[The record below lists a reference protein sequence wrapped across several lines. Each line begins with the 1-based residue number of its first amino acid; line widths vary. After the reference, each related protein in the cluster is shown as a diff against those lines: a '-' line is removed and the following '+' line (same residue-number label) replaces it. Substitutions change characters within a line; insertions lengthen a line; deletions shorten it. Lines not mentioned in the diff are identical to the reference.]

1 MKMKLTLLLAST
13 FCVILNAQ
21 TFIIVEGSFTWQEAK
36 ADAESR
42 GGTLAVLDTQQKIDA
57 ANTYLQ
63 GLGTWPVLWIGG
75 TDEVV
80 EGDWKWINGQDVDSP
95 PWGDNE
101 PGGSGED
108 YLAIWNSGASLALPL
123 SWSDWSG
130 GLDSSNGGST
140 GAYLL
145 ETLLTFTLND
155 DSTEYS
161 VSGYIGNPSGSL
173 DIPSTYGGLP
183 VTSIGE
189 RAFESCEDLSSITI
203 PNSVT
208 SIEYFAFYR
217 CLSLTNITI
226 PNSVT
231 SIGDLAF
238 RECTSL
244 ASITI
249 PDSVT
254 SIGDNAFAGCTSLS
268 SITIGNSVTS
278 IGNSAFSQCTSLTSI
293 TIPNS
298 VTSIGNSAFAGCR
311 SLTSI
316 IIGDSVTSIGERVF
330 QSCEDLSSIT
340 IDDSVT
346 SIASPKTAVLVALVL
361 LEAAKAERD
370 ARLTMDEVREARVG
384 STMIEVSGAKADITM
399 TLEETSDLNDWSSAE
414 TSDKTIQVD
423 APAGIR
429 FYRFKM
435 SE

>member
-1 MKMKLTLLLAST
+1 MKLTLLLAST

-21 TFIIVEGSFTWQEAK
+21 TFTIVEGSFTWQEAK
-36 ADAESR
+36 ADAEARSGR
-42 GGTLAVLDTQQKIDA
+42 LAVLDTQEKIDT
-57 ANTYLQ
+57 ANALIQTYSSW
-63 GLGTWPVLWIGG
+63 GDLWIGL
-75 TDEVV
+75 TDEQN
-80 EGDWKWINGQDVDSP
+80 EGSWLWINGEP
-95 PWGDNE
+95 LADNNWRFDE
-101 PGGSGED
+101 PNNYVEGED
-108 YLAIWNSGASLALPL
+108 YGVIKRGPNYGYPL
-123 SWSDWSG
+123 KWMDYPNNYNFS
-130 GLDSSNGGST
+130 
-140 GAYLL
+140 YLL

-226 PNSVT
+226 GNSVT

-254 SIGDNAFAGCTSLS
+254 SIGDNAFDACTSLS

-278 IGNSAFSQCTSLTSI
+278 IGDLAFYGCSMTSI

-298 VTSIGNSAFAGCR
+298 VTSIGERVFSNCT

-316 IIGDSVTSIGERVF
+316 TIGDSVTSIGGSAFEYCT
-330 QSCEDLSSIT
+330 SLTSIT
-340 IDDSVT
+340 IPDSVN
-346 SIASPKTAVLVALVL
+346 SIALNAFDGTGVTSLSFSNPL

-435 SE
+435 AD

>member
-254 SIGDNAFAGCTSLS
+254 SIGDDAFAGCTSLS

>member
-1 MKMKLTLLLAST
+1 MIGVRRGIGAIVCYFSPQQLRSLD
-13 FCVILNAQ
+13 IL
-21 TFIIVEGSFTWQEAK
+21 
-36 ADAESR
+36 
-42 GGTLAVLDTQQKIDA
+42 
-57 ANTYLQ
+57 
-63 GLGTWPVLWIGG
+63 
-75 TDEVV
+75 
-80 EGDWKWINGQDVDSP
+80 VDRSV
-95 PWGDNE
+95 N
-101 PGGSGED
+101 
-108 YLAIWNSGASLALPL
+108 ISLALGMKFKTLLILPL
-123 SWSDWSG
+123 LVASLQAATEAD
-130 GLDSSNGGST
+130 
-140 GAYLL
+140 
-145 ETLLTFTLND
+145 LTFTLNGD
-155 DSTEYS
+155 GTEYS
-161 VSGYIGNPSGSL
+161 VSDCLTSASDSL
-173 DIPSTYGGLP
+173 DIPSTYNGLP

-254 SIGDNAFAGCTSLS
+254 SIGDDAFAGCTSLS

-298 VTSIGNSAFAGCR
+298 VTSIGNSAFSGCR

-330 QSCEDLSSIT
+330 ESCEDLSSIT

-429 FYRFKM
+429 FYRFKIT
-435 SE
+435 E